1 MDVDGHPLYLKGQT
15 RLDMAMEHVAL
26 LFLVN
31 NQNVVPHNPFSFRKY
46 GCYIN
51 IKVCASICFVKYIH
65 NYIYKGHNCLIML
78 FGHEPNEVVQY
89 FDVQYVT
96 APKATWCLLIMEMN
110 EEQPNVI
117 CLALHLLGMD
127 KVVFNANDGMTL
139 NLQKVEHGMTTT
151 FFFEMCYRCKY

>member
-1 MDVDGHPLYLKGQT
+1 MDVDEHPLYLKGQT

-65 NYIYKGHNCLIML
+65 NYIYKGHNCLIMQ
-78 FGHEPNEVVQY
+78 FGHEPNEV
-89 FDVQYVT
+89 
-96 APKATWCLLIMEMN
+96 E
-110 EEQPNVI
+110 
-117 CLALHLLGMD
+117 
-127 KVVFNANDGMTL
+127 
-139 NLQKVEHGMTTT
+139 
-151 FFFEMCYRCKY
+151 